1 MVSLQDVQAARSRIG
16 ASVAYTPTIV
26 PEALASQARC
36 ELRLKLECLQ
46 HTGSFKA
53 RGALNKLLQLTP
65 EERARGVLAFSA
77 GNHAQGV
84 AWAAAHVGVAAR
96 IVMPKTT
103 PLVKVTRTRDL
114 GAEVERFGD
123 TFAEAEARAREILGD
138 DDLVFIHPFDDTE
151 IIAGQGSVGLEILEQ
166 CPDAD
171 AIICPIGGGGLIS
184 GIAVAVKE
192 SQADVQ
198 IFGVQTETSPS
209 MLASVQ
215 AGEVVAHATG
225 PTLAEGIAVKT
236 PALATLELVQRY
248 VNRIEL
254 VGESEV
260 ERAMFDL
267 LSSGRVLTEGA
278 GAAPYAALVSGR
290 FPELESRRVVIVLS
304 GANVDLN
311 ILSRI
316 IERAQVRIGRLA
328 RLEISVG
335 DRPGALA
342 GVLRLVGET
351 EANVIKVQH
360 ERSFSQRDV
369 WQVDIELVLETRDR
383 QHVEEI
389 VTYLR
394 DAGYDSVRELAARPL
409 QL

>member
-1 MVSLQDVQAARSRIG
+1 
-16 ASVAYTPTIV
+16 
-26 PEALASQARC
+26 
-36 ELRLKLECLQ
+36 
-46 HTGSFKA
+46 
-53 RGALNKLLQLTP
+53 
-65 EERARGVLAFSA
+65 
-77 GNHAQGV
+77 
-84 AWAAAHVGVAAR
+84 
-96 IVMPKTT
+96 
-103 PLVKVTRTRDL
+103 
-114 GAEVERFGD
+114 
-123 TFAEAEARAREILGD
+123 
-138 DDLVFIHPFDDTE
+138 
-151 IIAGQGSVGLEILEQ
+151 
-166 CPDAD
+166 
-171 AIICPIGGGGLIS
+171 
-184 GIAVAVKE
+184 
-192 SQADVQ
+192 
-198 IFGVQTETSPS
+198 
-209 MLASVQ
+209 
-215 AGEVVAHATG
+215 
-225 PTLAEGIAVKT
+225 
-236 PALATLELVQRY
+236 
-248 VNRIEL
+248 
-254 VGESEV
+254 
-260 ERAMFDL
+260 